1 MPSLKT
7 FDEFDRV
14 LAAARAEVDA
24 MHIAE
29 PDDRAIAS
37 VKRQLDAVYG
47 WTRGGR
53 CPAQDEKDRLNFG
66 AIASREL
73 DTYPVASSLY
83 ELASYVIYCGEPGQP
98 STDR

>member
-1 MPSLKT
+1 MT
-7 FDEFDRV
+7 FEEFDAL
-14 LAAARAEVDA
+14 LALARTEVAA
-24 MHIAE
+24 MHAAE
-29 PDDRAIAS
+29 PEDRAIAS
-37 VKRQLDAVYG
+37 VKLQLDAVYG

-66 AIASREL
+66 MIASREL

-98 STDR
+98 SAEQ